1 MRRIEAR
8 PRRIEDRTR
17 RIENRT
23 RHIEDRTR
31 HIEDR
36 HRNGGPRKYR
46 EKPAPPAAWL
56 PHGPVQRPRPP
67 LAISGRPKR
76 MHPRLETGLF
86 HRLPRIPELPGVPE
100 SPRAPGLPRVP
111 DALAPR
117 GAGARDDGASR
128 HLRAMTGLPDPRSK
142 PAMAQLLLRR
152 ASRPSASKD
161 RSRLQSSRF
170 CLSTIIVELALG
182 GLDARGQPFVKPR

>member
-1 MRRIEAR
+1 M
-8 PRRIEDRTR
+8 RRIEDRTR

-76 MHPRLETGLF
+76 MHPRPETGLF

-111 DALAPR
+111 DELAPSR
-117 GAGARDDGASR
+117 RRRARRWRVAASSR
-128 HLRAMTGLPDPRSK
+128 HDGSARSPIETSDGSASSSPRI
-142 PAMAQLLLRR
+142 A
-152 ASRPSASKD
+152 RPSASKD

-182 GLDARGQPFVKPR
+182 GLDARGQPFVKPH